1 MLGAHPGQ
9 RRTQGDG
16 QVIEKTTSYPRFLTH
31 QGQIFRREDDSAQNS
46 QKFTGPYDSAI
57 EPGTIRLSRD
67 DLDLQNTGTITM
79 NRLGPHDCSTRLR
92 LTRRSST
99 DQSGVRTD
107 SVARKG
113 RQISDR
119 LNEVGLPLSIGPY
132 ESRGTG
138 LKSENQFIVGTEVV
152 ECEI

>member
-31 QGQIFRREDDSAQNS
+31 QRQIFRREDDSAQNS

-67 DLDLQNTGTITM
+67 DLDLQNTGA
-79 NRLGPHDCSTRLR
+79 LA
-92 LTRRSST
+92 
-99 DQSGVRTD
+99 RTT
-107 SVARKG
+107 APPG
-113 RQISDR
+113 C
-119 LNEVGLPLSIGPY
+119 G
-132 ESRGTG
+132 
-138 LKSENQFIVGTEVV
+138 
-152 ECEI
+152 